1 MHLPFTKHW
10 KMLGEKTFPAHDE
23 IQATFA
29 LDTAQADSR
38 VFILLRNL
46 SVTANTHTDDNCKNR
61 KTQAT

>member
-1 MHLPFTKHW
+1 
-10 KMLGEKTFPAHDE
+10 MLGEKTFPAHDE

-29 LDTAQADSR
+29 HETAQADSR